1 MKLLFLSQLY
11 PPEPATMRHQ
21 MASEFLARKHEVRAI
36 TAFPNFPL
44 GRTYPG
50 YRQRPWARDMVSNVP
65 VVRLPIFP
73 DHGRSA
79 IRRAFCYLSFAFTAS
94 VLGPF
99 FSGKPDVIWAYQ
111 PPLTI
116 GIPALWLSWL
126 RRCPLVYEIQDSWPE
141 TLASTGM
148 TSSAFVFRVLHAF
161 ARLVF
166 RRSTAII
173 VPSPGMKKN
182 LLAKGVP
189 DSKVHVIP
197 NWADELIYRPV
208 PRDPQLA
215 NTHGLAGRFNIVFA
229 GNLGAAQ
236 GLETVLDAAELLANN
251 LDIQFVLIGG
261 GLERKKLETEASERG
276 LANVRFIEQQP
287 AASMPGFFALADVLL
302 VHLKQDPLFEIMI
315 PAKTQS
321 YLACGRP
328 ILMAV
333 AGDASTLINKIG
345 AGLTCASED
354 PEELADAVHALFE
367 MPLAERHQMAKAGR
381 EAFLRGYTR
390 GMLVDQYEDLFAEV
404 VRAEQRRRMNSKRGR
419 SDL

>member
-1 MKLLFLSQLY
+1 MNLLFLSQLY

-21 MASEFLARKHEVRAI
+21 MASELLARNHEVRAI
-36 TAFPNFPL
+36 TAFPNYPL

-50 YRQRPWARDMVSNVP
+50 YKQRPWVRDTVDDVP

-111 PPLTI
+111 PPLTV
-116 GIPALWLSWL
+116 GIPALWLSL
-126 RRCPLVYEIQDSWPE
+126 LCRCPLVYEIQDLWPE

-148 TSSAFVFRVLHAF
+148 MSSAFVFKVLHAF
-161 ARLVF
+161 ARFVY
-166 RRSTAII
+166 RRSAAII

-189 DSKVHVIP
+189 DWKVHIIP
-197 NWADELIYRPV
+197 NWADETIYKPV

-215 NTHGLAGRFNIVFA
+215 ASYGLSGKFNVVFG
-229 GNLGAAQ
+229 GNHGAAQ
-236 GLETVLDAAELLANN
+236 ALQTVLDAAEVLSDNP
-251 LDIQFVLIGG
+251 DIQFVLIGG
-261 GLERKKLETEASERG
+261 GLERNRLEAEASERG
-276 LANVRFIEQQP
+276 LTNVRFIEQQP
-287 AASMPGFFALADVLL
+287 AASMPAFFALADVLL
-302 VHLKQDPLFEIMI
+302 VHLRLDPLFEIMI

-333 AGDASTLINKIG
+333 PGDVASLINEAG
-345 AGLTCASED
+345 AGLTCTSED
-354 PEELADAVHALFE
+354 SKGLADTVVELFR
-367 MPLAERHQMAKAGR
+367 MPMAEREQMGKAGR
-381 EAFLRGYTR
+381 EAFLKYYTR
-390 GMLVDQYEDLFAEV
+390 GMLVDQYEELFAGV
-404 VRAEQRRRMNSKRGR
+404 VRAE
-419 SDL
+419 